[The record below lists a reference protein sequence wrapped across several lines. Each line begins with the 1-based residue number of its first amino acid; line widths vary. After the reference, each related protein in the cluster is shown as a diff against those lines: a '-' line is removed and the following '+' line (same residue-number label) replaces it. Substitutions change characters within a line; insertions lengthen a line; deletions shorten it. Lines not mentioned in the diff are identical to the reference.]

1 MWKKKDSPK
10 KSKISKKLKA
20 KYLYISKAKSLK
32 KIS

>member
-1 MWKKKDSPK
+1 MWKKKGSQK

-20 KYLYISKAKSLK
+20 RYLYISKAKSLK